1 MLKLVHRTAA
11 VAALGLIGLFFS
23 ATIVTESLAGPG
35 QVAWVKQLI
44 VTPGLWLL
52 IPSLAA
58 AGISGNLLARG
69 RSVPTILAKRRR
81 TALAAGNGLLVLV
94 PCALVL
100 ARWATMGAMD
110 GAFYLVQGIELLAGA
125 ANLTLLGLNLRDGL
139 RLTRSRAPALAV

>member
-23 ATIVTESLAGPG
+23 ATIVTEGLAGPG
-35 QVAWVKQLI
+35 QVAWFKQLI

-69 RSVPTILAKRRR
+69 RSGPAILAKRRR
-81 TALAAGNGLLVLV
+81 MALAAGNGLLVLV

-100 ARWATMGAMD
+100 ARWATAGAMD
-110 GAFYLVQGIELLAGA
+110 GTFYLVQGIELLAGA
-125 ANLTLLGLNLRDGL
+125 VNLTLLGLNLRDGR
-139 RLTRSRAPALAV
+139 RLTHFRAPEPAV